1 MPEIVFD
8 VSHVNVKLSF
18 DEFDTVTW
26 FVLLTFFDFAFL
38 TKLALTAQKMK
49 LRISSFFVQCLVN
62 TAVLI

>member
-1 MPEIVFD
+1 MAFD

-18 DEFDTVTW
+18 DEFDTATW
-26 FVLLTFFDFAFL
+26 FVLLKFFDFAFVA
-38 TKLALTAQKMK
+38 KVALTAQEMK